1 MKKLFAVLFVTFVG
15 FMIFAPEQ
23 SAEAQPVV
31 VSNRCCD
38 AWNNVRCIQVNF
50 TPVGNPCFCNGQGYG
65 HTC

>member
-1 MKKLFAVLFVTFVG
+1 MKKFFTLIILSFIGVCTLGT
-15 FMIFAPEQ
+15 

-38 AWNNVRCIQVNF
+38 TANVIRCVQVNF
-50 TPVGNPCFCNGQGYG
+50 TPVGTTCFCPGQGYG